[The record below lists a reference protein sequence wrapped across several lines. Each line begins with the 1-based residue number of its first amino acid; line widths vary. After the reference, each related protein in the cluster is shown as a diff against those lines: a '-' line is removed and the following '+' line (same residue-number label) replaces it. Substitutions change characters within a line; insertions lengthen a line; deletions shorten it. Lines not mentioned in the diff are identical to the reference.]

1 MLTQKYLDDASKI
14 DTIFLKP
21 LPLFDEK
28 KLQKKWVYEV
38 TNPLPASIPAVDAAS
53 FLPFVIKK
61 NQELIVRDK
70 TSGKV
75 VVAVYRNRIGPDALK
90 LMQETILEMFQ
101 LRRRVAR
108 PDGIAKLG
116 QGSLAAAG

>member
-1 MLTQKYLDDASKI
+1 MKKNSKKNGCTKLRILYLPQFQLS
-14 DTIFLKP
+14 
-21 LPLFDEK
+21 
-28 KLQKKWVYEV
+28 
-38 TNPLPASIPAVDAAS
+38 S

-101 LRRRVAR
+101 LRHRVAR